1 MRMTGSST
9 KYSVYEE
16 RRTTPCTF
24 PNYEEP
30 DATASAALDPGL
42 PADRRNMVTVSNWSL
57 KEPETTSLLF
67 GAYYVD
73 LKFGAVSRILSHRI
87 VNVGVGVN
95 NLYVHLEDNL
105 PNPNISGKF
114 NIIRSPRVDLH
125 VLNVQNLDLEVDL
138 TLTSPQGRH
147 ILPAGENYL
156 FKFDGGFIEPVVVTG
171 GEASGVRFSNGER
184 SNP

>member
-9 KYSVYEE
+9 RYSVYEE

-30 DATASAALDPGL
+30 DTGASAALDPGL
-42 PADRRNMVTVSNWSL
+42 AADRRNMVTVTGWSL
-57 KEPETTSLLF
+57 TEAETNSLLL

-73 LKFGAVSRILSHRI
+73 LKFGAVSRILAHRI
-87 VNVGVGVN
+87 VGST
-95 NLYVHLEDNL
+95 LYVHLEDIL
-105 PNPNISGKF
+105 PNANIGPKF
-114 NIIRSPRVDLH
+114 TIIRSPRVDLH
-125 VLNVQNLDLEVDL
+125 VINVQNMDLEVDL
-138 TLTSPQGRH
+138 TLFSPQGRH

-156 FKFDGGFIEPVVVTG
+156 FKFDGGFIEAMVVV
-171 GEASGVRFSNGER
+171 GEEEAAVRFSNGER

>member
-9 KYSVYEE
+9 KYPIYEE

-30 DATASAALDPGL
+30 DPAAVAGLDPGL
-42 PADRRNMVTVSNWSL
+42 PANRRNMVTVSNWSL

-87 VNVGVGVN
+87 VNVAVGVN

-125 VLNVQNLDLEVDL
+125 VLNVQNMDAEVDL
-138 TLTSPQGRH
+138 VLHSPQGRH

-156 FKFDGGFIEPVVVTG
+156 FKFDGGFIEPVVVVG
-171 GEASGVRFSNGER
+171 GEESGVRFSNGER